1 MGDVASKNI
10 KCHGLYNPASKTET
24 QWMCKSI
31 SSLLGCLLIISD
43 EEFIKSVMTKLTTSL
58 LSLLKHLTLQKST
71 CIINT
76 NNVVMVQEE
85 FALSDGK
92 ELDAETN
99 DALAYAIF
107 SQANELSIMTVNI
120 LTYWCPIIGLD
131 TAPIV
136 QFVLEEI
143 ISLRILPILET
154 FQTIHKTC
162 ADDTMQNMQQSLV
175 QTIYDAVKSAGL
187 FDMEQWN
194 LCTAPLRTAAQKNG
208 VS

>member
-1 MGDVASKNI
+1 
-10 KCHGLYNPASKTET
+10 
-24 QWMCKSI
+24 
-31 SSLLGCLLIISD
+31 
-43 EEFIKSVMTKLTTSL
+43 
-58 LSLLKHLTLQKST
+58 
-71 CIINT
+71 
-76 NNVVMVQEE
+76 MVQEE

-120 LTYWCPIIGLD
+120 LTYWCPIISLD
-131 TAPIV
+131 TATIV
-136 QFVLEEI
+136 QFVLVEI

-194 LCTAPLRTAAQKNG
+194 LCTAPLRTAAQKIG
-208 VS
+208 TYTL